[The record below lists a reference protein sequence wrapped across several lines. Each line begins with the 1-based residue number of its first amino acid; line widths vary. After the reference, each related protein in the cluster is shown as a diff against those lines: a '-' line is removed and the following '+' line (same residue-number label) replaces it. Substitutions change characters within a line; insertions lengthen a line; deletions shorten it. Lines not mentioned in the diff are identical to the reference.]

1 MAKRRIMSKIA
12 QTLMLK
18 TPFMLKAEKIMRP
31 SALRSAM
38 LIAATGLAL
47 AGCDSALEPF
57 VGKSR
62 EAADRAK
69 PQAPPPSPPPTA
81 AFVSD
86 NDLVPGYAGR
96 TILPP
101 TLATPDTDDIGD
113 DTSVAADSGPH
124 HALVAVPLT
133 VDTTAL
139 AMLDAAVKRE
149 AAPDGTRFVLLVLS
163 PPATDAAT
171 LDRNT
176 TKARQAAT
184 SAVKVLGDAGV
195 PADHVEVS
203 LATSPNAGDGELRLY
218 RR

>member
-1 MAKRRIMSKIA
+1 
-12 QTLMLK
+12 
-18 TPFMLKAEKIMRP
+18 MLKAEKMMRSNW
-31 SALRSAM
+31 SALCGVV
-38 LIAATGLAL
+38 LIAAAGLAL
-47 AGCDSALEPF
+47 SGCDSPLEPL

-62 EAADRAK
+62 DAADRAK

-101 TLATPDTDDIGD
+101 TLAVEDTDDSGE
-113 DTSVAADSGPH
+113 DTPAASSGPH
-124 HALVAVPLT
+124 HALVAVPLSA
-133 VDTTAL
+133 DTTAL
-139 AMLDAAVKRE
+139 AMLNAAVKRE

-184 SAVKVLGDAGV
+184 SAVRVLGDAGV
-195 PADHVEVS
+195 PADHIEVS
-203 LATSPNAGDGELRLY
+203 LATSPNTGDGEMRLY

>member
-1 MAKRRIMSKIA
+1 V
-12 QTLMLK
+12 
-18 TPFMLKAEKIMRP
+18 
-31 SALRSAM
+31 
-38 LIAATGLAL
+38 LIAGAGLAL
-47 AGCDSALEPF
+47 SGCDSPLEPL

-101 TLATPDTDDIGD
+101 TLAVEDTDDSGD
-113 DTSVAADSGPH
+113 DTPAASSRPH
-124 HALVAVPLT
+124 HALVAVPLSA
-133 VDTTAL
+133 DTTGL
-139 AMLDAAVKRE
+139 AMLNAAVKRE
-149 AAPDGTRFVLLVLS
+149 AAPYGTRFVLLVLS
-163 PPATDAAT
+163 PPAADAAT

-195 PADHVEVS
+195 PADHIDVS
-203 LATSPNAGDGELRLY
+203 LATSPNAGDGEMRLY

>member
-1 MAKRRIMSKIA
+1 
-12 QTLMLK
+12 
-18 TPFMLKAEKIMRP
+18 MLKAEKIMRP
-31 SALRSAM
+31 YWPALRSAV
-38 LIAATGLAL
+38 LIAATGLVL
-47 AGCDSALEPF
+47 AGCDSPLEPL

-69 PQAPPPSPPPTA
+69 PQAPPPAPPPTA

-101 TLATPDTDDIGD
+101 TLAVDDTDEGSE
-113 DTSVAADSGPH
+113 DTSTAPGPR
-124 HALVAVPLT
+124 HALVAVPISA
-133 VDTTAL
+133 DATAL
-139 AMLDAAVKRE
+139 AMLNAAVKRE
-149 AAPDGTRFVLLVLS
+149 SAPEGTRFVLLVLS
-163 PPATDAAT
+163 PPAADVTT

-184 SAVKVLGDAGV
+184 SAVKALGDAGV
-195 PADHVEVS
+195 PADHIDVS
-203 LATSPNAGDGELRLY
+203 LATSPNAGDGEIRLY

>member
-1 MAKRRIMSKIA
+1 M
-12 QTLMLK
+12 
-18 TPFMLKAEKIMRP
+18 PNAEKIMRP
-31 SALRSAM
+31 CWSALLSVV
-38 LIAATGLAL
+38 LITATGLAL
-47 AGCDSALEPF
+47 AGCDSPLEPL

-69 PQAPPPSPPPTA
+69 PQAPPPSPPPMA
-81 AFVSD
+81 SFVSD
-86 NDLVPGYAGR
+86 NDLVPGFAGR

-101 TLATPDTDDIGD
+101 TLATPDIDDSGGD
-113 DTSVAADSGPH
+113 DTPVAAPGPH
-124 HALVAVPLT
+124 HALVAVPLST
-133 VDTTAL
+133 DSTGL
-139 AMLDAAVKRE
+139 AMLNAAVKRE

-176 TKARQAAT
+176 NKARQAAT

-195 PADHVEVS
+195 PADHIDVS
-203 LATSPNAGDGELRLY
+203 LATSPNAGDGEMRLY

>member
-1 MAKRRIMSKIA
+1 
-12 QTLMLK
+12 
-18 TPFMLKAEKIMRP
+18 MLKAWKMMRP
-31 SALRSAM
+31 CWPALRSAAP
-38 LIAATGLAL
+38 LRCAVVIAAAGLAL
-47 AGCDSALEPF
+47 SGCSSALEPF
-57 VGKSR
+57 VGKSK

-69 PQAPPPSPPPTA
+69 PQVPPPAPPPTA
-81 AFVSD
+81 SFVAD
-86 NDLVPGYAGR
+86 NDLVPGFAGR

-101 TLATPDTDDIGD
+101 TLATADIEDNAD
-113 DTSVAADSGPH
+113 DTPAASGPH
-124 HALVAVPLT
+124 RALVAVPLSA
-133 VDTTAL
+133 DTTAL
-139 AMLDAAVKRE
+139 AMLNAAVKRE

>member
-1 MAKRRIMSKIA
+1 
-12 QTLMLK
+12 
-18 TPFMLKAEKIMRP
+18 MLKAEKIMRP

-38 LIAATGLAL
+38 LIAAAGLAL

-57 VGKSR
+57 VGKSK

-101 TLATPDTDDIGD
+101 TLATNDTDDIGD
-113 DTSVAADSGPH
+113 DTTAASPGPH

-133 VDTTAL
+133 ADTTAL

-163 PPATDAAT
+163 PPAADAAT

>member
-1 MAKRRIMSKIA
+1 
-12 QTLMLK
+12 
-18 TPFMLKAEKIMRP
+18 MLKAEKIMRP

-38 LIAATGLAL
+38 LIAAAGLAL

-57 VGKSR
+57 VGKSK

-101 TLATPDTDDIGD
+101 TLATKDTDDIGD
-113 DTSVAADSGPH
+113 DTTVASPGPH

-133 VDTTAL
+133 SDTTAL

>member
-1 MAKRRIMSKIA
+1 
-12 QTLMLK
+12 
-18 TPFMLKAEKIMRP
+18 MLKAEKIMRP
-31 SALRSAM
+31 CWPILRSAV

-47 AGCDSALEPF
+47 SGCDSALEPL

-101 TLATPDTDDIGD
+101 TLAVEDTDEGSN
-113 DTSVAADSGPH
+113 DTTTAAPGPH
-124 HALVAVPLT
+124 HALVAVPIST
-133 VDTTAL
+133 DTTAL
-139 AMLDAAVKRE
+139 AMLNAAVKRE
-149 AAPDGTRFVLLVLS
+149 AAPEGTRFVLLVLS
-163 PPATDAAT
+163 PPAADVAT

-195 PADHVEVS
+195 PADHIDVS
-203 LATSPNAGDGELRLY
+203 LATSPNAGDGEIRLY

>member
-1 MAKRRIMSKIA
+1 
-12 QTLMLK
+12 
-18 TPFMLKAEKIMRP
+18 MLKAEKIMRP
-31 SALRSAM
+31 SALRSAV
-38 LIAATGLAL
+38 LIAAAGLAL
-47 AGCDSALEPF
+47 TGCSSVLEPF

-101 TLATPDTDDIGD
+101 TLATNDLDDIGD
-113 DTSVAADSGPH
+113 DTPTATPGPH
-124 HALVAVPLT
+124 RALVAAPMT
-133 VDTTAL
+133 SDTTAL

-163 PPATDAAT
+163 PPASDAAT

-195 PADHVEVS
+195 PADHIEVS
-203 LATSPNAGDGELRLY
+203 MATNPNAGDGELRLY

>member
-1 MAKRRIMSKIA
+1 M
-12 QTLMLK
+12 
-18 TPFMLKAEKIMRP
+18 PNAEKIMRP
-31 SALRSAM
+31 CWSALRSAA
-38 LIAATGLAL
+38 LIAATGLLL
-47 AGCDSALEPF
+47 AGCDSPLEPF
-57 VGKSR
+57 VGKSS

-86 NDLVPGYAGR
+86 NDLVPGFAGR

-101 TLATPDTDDIGD
+101 TLATADID
-113 DTSVAADSGPH
+113 DTSDDTPVTAPGPH

-133 VDTTAL
+133 ADSTGL
-139 AMLDAAVKRE
+139 AMLNAAVKRE
-149 AAPDGTRFVLLVLS
+149 AAPEGTRFVLLVLS
-163 PPATDAAT
+163 PPAADAAT

-176 TKARQAAT
+176 NKARQAAT

-195 PADHVEVS
+195 PPDHIDVS
-203 LATSPNAGDGELRLY
+203 LATSPNAGDGEMRLY

>member
-1 MAKRRIMSKIA
+1 
-12 QTLMLK
+12 
-18 TPFMLKAEKIMRP
+18 MLKAEKMIHP
-31 SALRSAM
+31 CWPALRSTV
-38 LIAATGLAL
+38 LIAAAGLAL
-47 AGCDSALEPF
+47 AGCSSTLEPF
-57 VGKSR
+57 VGKSK

-81 AFVSD
+81 AFMSD

-101 TLATPDTDDIGD
+101 TLATNDIDDTGD
-113 DTSVAADSGPH
+113 DTPAASSGPH

-133 VDTTAL
+133 ADTTAL

-163 PPATDAAT
+163 PPAADAAT

-195 PADHVEVS
+195 PTDHVEVS
-203 LATSPNAGDGELRLY
+203 MATSPNAGDGELRLY

>member
-1 MAKRRIMSKIA
+1 
-12 QTLMLK
+12 MLN
-18 TPFMLKAEKIMRP
+18 AEKIMRP
-31 SALRSAM
+31 YWPVLRNAV

-47 AGCDSALEPF
+47 AGCDSILEPV

-62 EAADRAK
+62 DAADRAK
-69 PQAPPPSPPPTA
+69 PQQPPPSPPPTA

-101 TLATPDTDDIGD
+101 TLAVDDTDDTGD
-113 DTSVAADSGPH
+113 DTPVAAPGPH
-124 HALVAVPLT
+124 HALVAVPLSA
-133 VDTTAL
+133 DTTAL
-139 AMLDAAVKRE
+139 AMLNAAVKRE

-163 PPATDAAT
+163 PPAVDAAT

-184 SAVKVLGDAGV
+184 LAVKVLGDAGL
-195 PADHVEVS
+195 PADHIDVS
-203 LATSPNAGDGELRLY
+203 LATSPNAGDGEMRLY

>member
-1 MAKRRIMSKIA
+1 
-12 QTLMLK
+12 
-18 TPFMLKAEKIMRP
+18 MLKAEKIMRP
-31 SALRSAM
+31 CWPALRSAV

-47 AGCDSALEPF
+47 SGCDSALEPL

-62 EAADRAK
+62 EAADRSK

-101 TLATPDTDDIGD
+101 TLAVD
-113 DTSVAADSGPH
+113 DTEEGSDDTAAAAPGPR
-124 HALVAVPLT
+124 HALVAVPISA
-133 VDTTAL
+133 DTTAL
-139 AMLDAAVKRE
+139 AMLNAAVKRD
-149 AAPDGTRFVLLVLS
+149 AAPEGTRFVLLVLS
-163 PPATDAAT
+163 PPAADVTT

-195 PADHVEVS
+195 PADHIDVS
-203 LATSPNAGDGELRLY
+203 LATSPNAGEGEIRLY

>member
-1 MAKRRIMSKIA
+1 
-12 QTLMLK
+12 
-18 TPFMLKAEKIMRP
+18 MLKAEKIMRP
-31 SALRSAM
+31 YWPALRSAV

-47 AGCDSALEPF
+47 AGCDSALEPL

-69 PQAPPPSPPPTA
+69 PQAPPPAPPPTA

-86 NDLVPGYAGR
+86 NDLVPGYAGH

-101 TLATPDTDDIGD
+101 TLEVADTDEGSD
-113 DTSVAADSGPH
+113 DTSAATPGPH
-124 HALVAVPLT
+124 HALVAVPISA
-133 VDTTAL
+133 DTTAL
-139 AMLDAAVKRE
+139 AMLNAAVKRE
-149 AAPDGTRFVLLVLS
+149 AAPEGTRFVLLVLS
-163 PPATDAAT
+163 PPATDVAT

-176 TKARQAAT
+176 NKARQAAT

-195 PADHVEVS
+195 PADHIDVS

>member
-1 MAKRRIMSKIA
+1 
-12 QTLMLK
+12 
-18 TPFMLKAEKIMRP
+18 MLKAEKIMRP
-31 SALRSAM
+31 YWPALRSAV

-47 AGCDSALEPF
+47 SGCESALEPL

-62 EAADRAK
+62 EAADRSK

-101 TLATPDTDDIGD
+101 TLAVDETDEG
-113 DTSVAADSGPH
+113 SAEPLAAPGPH
-124 HALVAVPLT
+124 RALVAVPISA
-133 VDTTAL
+133 DTTGL
-139 AMLDAAVKRE
+139 AMLNAAVKRE
-149 AAPDGTRFVLLVLS
+149 AAPVGTRFVLLVLS
-163 PPATDAAT
+163 PPAADIAT

-195 PADHVEVS
+195 PADNIDVS
-203 LATSPNAGDGELRLY
+203 LATSPNAGDGEIRLY